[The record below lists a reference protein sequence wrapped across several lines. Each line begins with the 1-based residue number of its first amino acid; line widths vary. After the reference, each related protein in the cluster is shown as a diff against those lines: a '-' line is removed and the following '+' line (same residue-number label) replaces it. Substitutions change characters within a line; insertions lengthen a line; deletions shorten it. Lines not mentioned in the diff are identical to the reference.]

1 MDEEYMRQALAVA
14 RFAAGRTSPN
24 PLVGA
29 VVVNDGRIVGQGW
42 HRKAGTPHAEVH
54 ALRQAGDLA
63 NGAAL
68 YVTLEPCSHYGKT
81 PPCAEAVIQSGIK
94 RVVVA
99 MRDPNPLV
107 AGRGLEALRRA
118 GIQVEEGILRA
129 EAEALNEVFLKW
141 ITTRCPFV
149 ALKMAMTLDGKI
161 ATAAGQSKWI
171 TNEASR
177 RYAHQLRDFYDGI
190 LVGIGT
196 VLADDPSLT
205 ARLPEGGKNPT
216 RIVLD
221 SLARTPVSSQLVT
234 DQKAPTIIAVTERAP
249 QERIERLKR
258 RGVEVFVFPSDAKGN
273 VSLRPLLQQL
283 GQNEICSLLVE
294 GGSSVNGAFVTQGL
308 VDRVHAFIAPKLV
321 GGMKALTSVG
331 GEGIAALSEAC
342 RLEDLKVQTLEGDL
356 LITAKVVKEE
366 AVGCLPDL

>member
-1 MDEEYMRQALAVA
+1 MDEEYMRQALAIA

-29 VVVNDGRIVGQGW
+29 VIVNGGRIVGQGW

-54 ALRQAGDLA
+54 ALRQAGELA
-63 NGAAL
+63 NGATL

-81 PPCAEAVIQSGIK
+81 PPCSEAVIQSGIK

-107 AGRGLEALRRA
+107 AGRGLEALRTA
-118 GIQVEEGILRA
+118 GIQVEEGILQA

-141 ITTRCPFV
+141 IATRRPLV

-177 RYAHQLRDFYDGI
+177 RYAHRLRDLYDGI

-205 ARLPEGGKNPT
+205 ARLPEGGKNPV
-216 RIVLD
+216 RIVVD
-221 SLARTPVSSQLVT
+221 SSARTPVSSKLVT
-234 DQKAPTIIAVTERAP
+234 DQKAPTIIAVTEQAP
-249 QERIERLKR
+249 PERIERLKQQ
-258 RGVEVFVFPSDAKGN
+258 GAEVLVFQSDANGK
-273 VSLRPLLQQL
+273 VPLRALLQQL
-283 GQNEICSLLVE
+283 GENEICSLLVE
-294 GGSSVNGAFVTQGL
+294 GGSSVHGAFVAQGL
-308 VDRVHAFIAPKLV
+308 VDQVYAFIAPKMV
-321 GGMKALTSVG
+321 GGVKALTSVG
-331 GEGIAALSEAC
+331 GEGIAVLSEAC
-342 RLEDLKVQTLEGDL
+342 QLENIKVQILEGDL
-356 LITAKVVKEE
+356 LITAKAVKGE
-366 AVGCLPDL
+366 AAQCSPD